1 MRHLF
6 HTALLALLFLTTI
19 SAEHRQVD
27 QTAAALWE
35 QAVAAKGGRERLAA
49 IRSFAIYEETAFSKP
64 LPEFAPSKV
73 HQILC
78 ELPDRWWEF
87 LDYRP
92 GKMGYSVTAANA
104 RTGLGWST
112 FGGPARPFL
121 RRYTGL
127 PHRLRRLQY
136 AYFLETSAVRP
147 TPTRASRVRLGLKT
161 VDRIEAVFDVDI
173 IVVDLDVDTHLPV
186 RVETITPNTLPP
198 PRPGMKPPG
207 DIKFVYELSDYE
219 VIGGIKVPTR
229 VKLGSDAARAQVE
242 INPDYEPSIFITQPS
257 PDATVESWRK
267 ARGFG
272 LKTLVRFRSP

>member
-1 MRHLF
+1 MRQLICATLLTF
-6 HTALLALLFLTTI
+6 FTLSRPLAQPALT
-19 SAEHRQVD
+19 D
-27 QTAAALWE
+27 QPRAVALWE
-35 QAVAAKGGRERLAA
+35 QAIAAKGGRDRLAA
-49 IRSFAIYEETAFSKP
+49 IHGFAIYEKTSFARP
-64 LPEFAPSKV
+64 TLPEMAV
-73 HQILC
+73 GRVDQIVC
-78 ELPDRWWEF
+78 ALPDKWWEF

-92 GKMGYSVTAANA
+92 GEMGYSVTAANA

-127 PHRLRRLQY
+127 AHRVRRLQY

-161 VDRIEAVFDVDI
+161 VDRIEAVFDVDV

-207 DIKFVYELSDYE
+207 DMKFVYELSEYE
-219 VIGGIKVPTR
+219 VSGGIKVPTH
-229 VKLGSDAARAQVE
+229 VKLGGDSARAQVE
-242 INPDYEPSIFITQPS
+242 INPDYEPSIFTTPPS
-257 PDATVESWRK
+257 PDATAGSWKR
-267 ARGFG
+267 RGSG
-272 LKTLVRFRSP
+272 RTLPEP